1 MVAVTSTE
9 QKDYYRILGVKRK
22 AGDDEIRKAYRRLA
36 RKHHPDVNPGDRAA
50 EDRFK
55 NIQEAYG
62 ILSDRKKRQMY
73 DQFGFYSETG
83 AYPGAGTGAGARGF
97 DFSGFDFS
105 DVFSQAGQ
113 SARGGQGSAS
123 SWGGFS
129 DLFSQFFRQ
138 GGREPPQAKAKAG
151 EDLEYT
157 VDIGF
162 WDAIRGT
169 TLRLSVF
176 RHETCARCRGLG
188 NTGAGVAVCTECGGG
203 GQVSQTVGAM
213 RFNIT
218 CPRCQGRGQLRNAC
232 SACGGDGRVG
242 RNESV
247 EVRIPAGAQ
256 NGSRLRVASKG
267 NAGSVGGPPGD
278 LYITTRVGS
287 HPVFER
293 KGDDIHI
300 LVPVT
305 IPETVLGAKIEV
317 PTIDGKARL
326 KIPLA
331 TDSGKKFRLRERGVL
346 NRRTSRRGDQF
357 VEVKI
362 VVPPIPDQASKASI
376 REFGKLNP
384 EDPRKSLWAQ
394 V

>member
-1 MVAVTSTE
+1 M
-9 QKDYYRILGVKRK
+9 
-22 AGDDEIRKAYRRLA
+22 
-36 RKHHPDVNPGDRAA
+36 
-50 EDRFK
+50 
-55 NIQEAYG
+55 
-62 ILSDRKKRQMY
+62 
-73 DQFGFYSETG
+73 
-83 AYPGAGTGAGARGF
+83 
-97 DFSGFDFS
+97 
-105 DVFSQAGQ
+105 
-113 SARGGQGSAS
+113 
-123 SWGGFS
+123 
-129 DLFSQFFRQ
+129 
-138 GGREPPQAKAKAG
+138 
-151 EDLEYT
+151 
-157 VDIGF
+157 
-162 WDAIRGT
+162 
-169 TLRLSVF
+169 
-176 RHETCARCRGLG
+176 
-188 NTGAGVAVCTECGGG
+188 
-203 GQVSQTVGAM
+203 
-213 RFNIT
+213 
-218 CPRCQGRGQLRNAC
+218 
-232 SACGGDGRVG
+232 G

-256 NGSRLRVASKG
+256 NGSRLRVAGKG

-326 KIPLA
+326 KIPPA

-384 EDPRKSLWAQ
+384 EDPRKALWAQ